1 MFTRMV
7 EVQAKPGRAR
17 DLCNTIAEKA
27 LPILR
32 NQPGFVDE
40 LVMVSST
47 QSDRIL
53 AISLWRTREDAE
65 RYNREQYPTVNAL
78 IQNQIASAP
87 KVQTFTVDL
96 STSHRVAAG
105 KAA

>member
-1 MFTRMV
+1 MFTRIV
-7 EVQAKPGRAR
+7 EVQAKPGRAKE
-17 DLCNTIAEKA
+17 LCSTIAEKA

-40 LVMVSST
+40 LVMVSNT

-53 AISLWRTREDAE
+53 AISLWKTQEDAE
-65 RYNREQYPTVNAL
+65 RYNREQYPTVNEL
-78 IQNQIASAP
+78 IKNQVASAP
-87 KVQTFTVDL
+87 KVQTFTVNL
-96 STSHRVAAG
+96 STAHRIAAG

>member
-1 MFTRMV
+1 MFTRVV
-7 EVQAKPGRAR
+7 EVQAKPGRAK

-40 LVMVSST
+40 FVMVSTT

-53 AISLWRTREDAE
+53 AISLWRTQEDAE
-65 RYNREQYPTVNAL
+65 RYNREQYPTVNEL
-78 IQNQIASAP
+78 IQNQVIATP
-87 KVQTFTVDL
+87 KVETFTVDL
-96 STSHRVAAG
+96 STTHRIAAG

>member
-1 MFTRMV
+1 MFTRVV
-7 EVQAKPGRAR
+7 EVQAKPGRAK
-17 DLCNTIAEKA
+17 DLCNTIAERA

-40 LVMVSST
+40 FVLVSNS
-47 QSDRIL
+47 QADRVL
-53 AISLWRTREDAE
+53 AISVWRTQEDAE
-65 RYNREQYPTVNAL
+65 RYNREQYPTINEL
-78 IQNQIASAP
+78 IQNQVASAP

-96 STSHRVAAG
+96 STTHRIAAG

>member
-1 MFTRMV
+1 MFTRVV
-7 EVQAKPGRAR
+7 EVQAKPGRAK
-17 DLCNTIAEKA
+17 DLCNTIAERA

-40 LVMVSST
+40 FVMVSTT

-53 AISLWRTREDAE
+53 AISLWRTQEDAE
-65 RYNREQYPTVNAL
+65 RYNREQYPTVNEL
-78 IQNQIASAP
+78 IKNQVASAP

-96 STSHRVAAG
+96 STTHRIAAG

>member
-1 MFTRMV
+1 MFTRVV
-7 EVQAKPGRAR
+7 EVQAKPGRAKE
-17 DLCNTIAEKA
+17 LCNTIAEKA

-53 AISLWRTREDAE
+53 AISLWKTQEDAE
-65 RYNREQYPTVNAL
+65 RYNREQYPTVNEL
-78 IQNQIASAP
+78 IKNQVASAP
-87 KVQTFTVDL
+87 KVQTFTVNL
-96 STSHRVAAG
+96 STAHRIAAG

>member
-1 MFTRMV
+1 MFTRVV

-17 DLCNTIAEKA
+17 ELCHTIAEKA

-40 LVMVSST
+40 LVLVSNS
-47 QSDRIL
+47 QADRVL
-53 AISLWRTREDAE
+53 AISTWKTQEDAE
-65 RYNREQYPTVNAL
+65 RYNREQYPTINEL
-78 IQNQIASAP
+78 IQNHIATAP

-96 STSHRVAAG
+96 STTHRIAAG

>member
-1 MFTRMV
+1 MFTRVV
-7 EVQAKPGRAR
+7 EVQAKPGRAK

-40 LVMVSST
+40 LVMVST
-47 QSDRIL
+47 TESDRVL
-53 AISLWRTREDAE
+53 AISLWKTQEDAE
-65 RYNREQYPTVNAL
+65 RYNREQYPTVNEL
-78 IQNQIASAP
+78 IQNQVASAP
-87 KVQTFTVDL
+87 KVQTFTVNH
-96 STSHRVAAG
+96 STTHRIAAG

>member
-1 MFTRMV
+1 MFTRIV
-7 EVQAKPGRAR
+7 EVQAKPGRTKE
-17 DLCNTIAEKA
+17 LCNTIAEKA

-32 NQPGFVDE
+32 NQPGFVDV
-40 LVMVSST
+40 LVMVSNT

-53 AISLWRTREDAE
+53 AISLWRTQEDAE
-65 RYNREQYPTVNAL
+65 RYNREQYPTVNEL
-78 IQNQIASAP
+78 IQNQVASAP

-96 STSHRVAAG
+96 STTHRIASG

>member
-1 MFTRMV
+1 MFTRVV
-7 EVQAKPGRAR
+7 EVQAKAGRAR

-40 LVMVSST
+40 LVMVSNT

-53 AISLWRTREDAE
+53 AISLWRSQEDAE
-65 RYNREQYPTVNAL
+65 RYNREQYPTVNEL
-78 IQNQIASAP
+78 IQSQVASAP

-96 STSHRVAAG
+96 STTHRIASG

>member
-1 MFTRMV
+1 MFTRVV

-17 DLCNTIAEKA
+17 ELCSTIAEKA

-40 LVMVSST
+40 LILVSSAE
-47 QSDRIL
+47 SDRIL
-53 AISLWRTREDAE
+53 AVSFWRTEQDAE
-65 RYNREQYPTVNAL
+65 RYSREQYPTINDMIKNYVAT
-78 IQNQIASAP
+78 AP
-87 KVQTFTVDL
+87 KVQNFNVDL
-96 STSHRVAAG
+96 STTHRVAAG

>member
-1 MFTRMV
+1 MFTRVV

-17 DLCNTIAEKA
+17 ELCNTIAEKA

-40 LVMVSST
+40 LVMISDT
-47 QSDRIL
+47 QADRIL
-53 AISLWRTREDAE
+53 AISLWHTQDDAE
-65 RYNREQYPTVNAL
+65 RYNREQYPTVNEL
-78 IQNQIASAP
+78 IKNQVAAAP
-87 KVQTFTVDL
+87 KVQTFTVNL
-96 STSHRVAAG
+96 STAHRIAAG

>member
-1 MFTRMV
+1 MFTRVV
-7 EVQAKPGRAR
+7 EVQAKPGRAKE
-17 DLCNTIAEKA
+17 LCNTIAEKA

-40 LVMVSST
+40 LVMVSNT

-53 AISLWRTREDAE
+53 AISLWKTQEDAE
-65 RYNREQYPTVNAL
+65 RYNREQYPTVNEL
-78 IQNQIASAP
+78 IKNQVAFAP
-87 KVQTFTVDL
+87 KVQTFTINL
-96 STSHRVAAG
+96 STAHRIAAG

>member
-1 MFTRMV
+1 MFTRVV

-17 DLCNTIAEKA
+17 DLCSTIAEKA

-32 NQPGFVDE
+32 NQPGFVEE
-40 LVMVSST
+40 LVLVSNT
-47 QSDRIL
+47 QPDRVL

-78 IQNQIASAP
+78 IQRQVAFAP

-96 STSHRVAAG
+96 STTHRIAAG

>member
-1 MFTRMV
+1 MFTRVV
-7 EVQAKPGRAR
+7 EVQAKPGRAK

-40 LVMVSST
+40 LVMVSNT
-47 QSDRIL
+47 QSDRVL
-53 AISLWRTREDAE
+53 AISLWKTQEDAE
-65 RYNREQYPTVNAL
+65 RYNREQYPTVNEL
-78 IQNQIASAP
+78 IQNQVASAP
-87 KVQTFTVDL
+87 KVQTFTVNL
-96 STSHRVAAG
+96 SITHRIAAG

>member
-1 MFTRMV
+1 MYTRIV
-7 EVQAKPGRAR
+7 EVQTKPGRTR

-32 NQPGFVDE
+32 NQPGFMDE
-40 LVMVSST
+40 LVMVSNT
-47 QSDRIL
+47 QSDRVL
-53 AISLWRTREDAE
+53 AISLWRTQEDAE
-65 RYNREQYPTVNAL
+65 RYNREQYPTVNEM
-78 IQNQIASAP
+78 IQKLVASAP

-96 STSHRVAAG
+96 STAHRIAAG

>member
-1 MFTRMV
+1 MFTRVV
-7 EVQAKPGRAR
+7 EVQAKPGRAK
-17 DLCNTIAEKA
+17 DLCTTIAERA

-40 LVMVSST
+40 LVLVSNS
-47 QSDRIL
+47 QADRVL
-53 AISLWRTREDAE
+53 AISVWRTQEDAE
-65 RYNREQYPTVNAL
+65 RYNREQYPTINEL
-78 IQNQIASAP
+78 IQNQVASAP

-96 STSHRVAAG
+96 STTHRIAAG

>member
-1 MFTRMV
+1 MFTRVV
-7 EVQAKPGRAR
+7 EVQAKPGRAK

-40 LVMVSST
+40 FVMVSTT
-47 QSDRIL
+47 QSDHIL
-53 AISLWRTREDAE
+53 AISLWRTQEDAE
-65 RYNREQYPTVNAL
+65 RYNREQYPTVNEL
-78 IQNQIASAP
+78 IQNQVIATP
-87 KVQTFTVDL
+87 KVETFTVDL
-96 STSHRVAAG
+96 STTHRIAAG

>member
-1 MFTRMV
+1 MFTRVV
-7 EVQAKPGRAR
+7 EVQAKPGGAR
-17 DLCNTIAEKA
+17 ELCQTIAQNA

-40 LVMVSST
+40 VVMVSNT
-47 QSDRIL
+47 QPDRVL
-53 AISLWRTREDAE
+53 AISFWRAQEDAE
-65 RYNREQYPTVNAL
+65 RYNREQYPTVNGL
-78 IQNQIASAP
+78 IQGHVASAP

>member
-1 MFTRMV
+1 MFTRVV

-17 DLCNTIAEKA
+17 DLCNAISEKA

-40 LVMVSST
+40 LVMVSNT

-53 AISLWRTREDAE
+53 ALSIWRTQEDAE
-65 RYNREQYPTVNAL
+65 RYNREQYPAVNEL
-78 IQNQIASAP
+78 IQSHIASAP

-96 STSHRVAAG
+96 STTHRIAAG

>member
-1 MFTRMV
+1 MFTRIV
-7 EVQAKPGRAR
+7 EVQAKPGRTKE
-17 DLCNTIAEKA
+17 LCNTIAEKA

-32 NQPGFVDE
+32 NQPGFVDV
-40 LVMVSST
+40 LVMVSNT

-53 AISLWRTREDAE
+53 AISLWRTQEDAE
-65 RYNREQYPTVNAL
+65 RYNREQYPTVNEL
-78 IQNQIASAP
+78 IQNQVASAP

-96 STSHRVAAG
+96 STTHRIAAG

>member
-1 MFTRMV
+1 MYTRVV
-7 EVQAKPGRAR
+7 EVQAKPGRGM
-17 DLCNTIAEKA
+17 DLCKTIAEKA

-40 LVMVSST
+40 IVMVSNT
-47 QSDRIL
+47 QSDRLL
-53 AISLWRTREDAE
+53 AISLWRTQEDAE

-87 KVQTFTVDL
+87 KVQTFTINL
-96 STSHRVAAG
+96 STTHQIAAG

>member
-1 MFTRMV
+1 MFTRVV
-7 EVQAKPGRAR
+7 EVQAKPGRAME
-17 DLCNTIAEKA
+17 LCTTIAEKA

-40 LVMVSST
+40 LVLLSNT
-47 QSDRIL
+47 QSGRIL
-53 AISLWRTREDAE
+53 AISVWRTQEDAE
-65 RYNREQYPTVNAL
+65 RYTREQYPTINAL
-78 IQNQIASAP
+78 IQNQIVSAP

-96 STSHRVAAG
+96 FATHRIAAG

>member
-1 MFTRMV
+1 MFTRVV
-7 EVQAKPGRAR
+7 EVQVKPGTAK
-17 DLCNTIAEKA
+17 DLCNTIAERA

-40 LVMVSST
+40 LVLVSNS
-47 QSDRIL
+47 QADRVL
-53 AISLWRTREDAE
+53 AISVWRTQEDAE
-65 RYNREQYPTVNAL
+65 RYNREQYPTINEL
-78 IQNQIASAP
+78 IQNQVASAS

-96 STSHRVAAG
+96 STTHRIAAG